1 MQLLPRRWQNFLSN
15 KIGIFTVL
23 KRRIFFPSVAELS
36 FLRAS
41 CWNEENEMLDFS
53 ITASVLIIRHSRNN
67 CLGSSQ
73 LHFILTVK
81 ESSIFSFPPIP
92 S

>member
-1 MQLLPRRWQNFLSN
+1 
-15 KIGIFTVL
+15 
-23 KRRIFFPSVAELS
+23 
-36 FLRAS
+36 
-41 CWNEENEMLDFS
+41 MLDFS
-53 ITASVLIIRHSRNN
+53 ITVSGLIIRHSRNN

-81 ESSIFSFPPIP
+81 ESSIFSFLPIP